1 MNRLTGIKSQQV
13 DNGWRNVTGEKGQNM
28 FLRTVRFVFRIVLNI
43 IARVDIE
50 GYGNVPKT
58 GGAIVVT
65 NHIGRLDAL
74 LGVILAD
81 RDDFI
86 LMVAEKYKNVP
97 LWRWTGKKVDAV
109 WLDRYEAD
117 FNTLRVV
124 LRRLKKGEILGMAP
138 EGTRSESE
146 ALVQGKPG
154 AAYLAAKAKVPIIA
168 VGLTGTEDRVVK
180 YRLRHFRRL
189 DISIKIGEP
198 FYLPPMDR
206 KNRDAFLEQSTEE
219 IMCRIAALLPP
230 DHRGVYADA
239 PRLQE
244 ILAAQPAVTA

>member
-1 MNRLTGIKSQQV
+1 
-13 DNGWRNVTGEKGQNM
+13 M
-28 FLRTVRFVFRIVLNI
+28 FLRVIRIVFRIVFKI
-43 IARVDIE
+43 IARIDIT
-50 GYGNVPKT
+50 GYEYIPES

-65 NHIGRLDAL
+65 NHIGRLDAI

-86 LMVAEKYKNVP
+86 LFVAEKYQKYRF
-97 LWRWTGKKVDAV
+97 WRWWARRVDAV
-109 WLDRYEAD
+109 WLDRYQAD
-117 FNTLRVV
+117 FQALRVV

-146 ALVQGKPG
+146 AMDYGKPG
-154 AAYLAAKAKVPIIA
+154 AAYLAVKAQVPIIP

-189 DISIKIGEP
+189 DIRIRIGEP
-198 FYLPPMDR
+198 FYLPPLDR
-206 KNRDAFLEQSTEE
+206 KNRDASLAQSTEE
-219 IMCRIAALLPP
+219 IMCRIAVLLPP
-230 DHRGVYADA
+230 QYRGVYADA

-244 ILAAQPAVTA
+244 ILAGQTSLPA

>member
-1 MNRLTGIKSQQV
+1 
-13 DNGWRNVTGEKGQNM
+13 M
-28 FLRTVRFVFRIVLNI
+28 FLGAVRFVLRIVS
-43 IARVDIE
+43 ARVEIS
-50 GYGNVPKT
+50 GYGNIPET

-86 LMVAEKYKNVP
+86 LMIAEKYKTSAF
-97 LWRWTGKKVDAV
+97 WRWWARKVDAV

-117 FNTLRVV
+117 FQTLRIV

-138 EGTRSESE
+138 EGTRSVTE
-146 ALVQGKPG
+146 AMAEGKPG

-180 YRLRHFRRL
+180 YRLRHLRRL
-189 DISIKIGEP
+189 DINIKIGEP

-206 KNRDAFLEQSTEE
+206 KNRDAFLAQSTEE

-230 DHRGVYADA
+230 GYRGFYTDA

-244 ILAAQPAVTA
+244 FLVEQPPVAVHSDEKIP

>member
-1 MNRLTGIKSQQV
+1 
-13 DNGWRNVTGEKGQNM
+13 M
-28 FLRTVRFVFRIVLNI
+28 FLRIVRFIFRIVLKI
-43 IARVDIE
+43 IARVE
-50 GYGNVPKT
+50 MSGYGNVPKT

-86 LMVAEKYKNVP
+86 LMVAEKYKKVP
-97 LWRWTGKKVDAV
+97 FWRWAGRKVDAV

-117 FNTLRVV
+117 FQTLRIV
-124 LRRLKKGEILGMAP
+124 LKRLKQGQILGMAP
-138 EGTRSESE
+138 EGTRSETE
-146 ALVQGKPG
+146 TLAQGKPG
-154 AAYLAAKAKVPIIA
+154 AAYLASKANVPIIA
-168 VGLTGTEDRVVK
+168 VGLKGTEDRVVK
-180 YRLRHFRRL
+180 YRLRHLRRL
-189 DISIKIGEP
+189 DITINIGEP

-206 KNRDAFLEQSTEE
+206 KNREAFLEQSTEE

-230 DHRGVYADA
+230 ESRGVYADA

-244 ILAAQPAVTA
+244 LLAEQPPLTA